1 MRVLFASAE
10 CAPFFKTGGLGDVAG
25 ALPKELAKKGV
36 EISVVLPYFTKM
48 PDLYKNQCEDVI
60 DFYVDVGWRHQY
72 CGIKRL
78 QLNGVTYYFIDNLY
92 YFDRENL
99 YGYYDDGERFAFF
112 SLAIIEML
120 EKINFIPD
128 VVHVNDFHTAM
139 IPFLLK
145 EKYQEIDAY
154 HAIKSILTIHNIEFQ
169 GAYSKDL
176 LPDLFGMG
184 IDRFYDGAARFGDGI
199 NYLKAGIMYADRVNT
214 VSPTY
219 AEEIKTPEFGFGL
232 DGILR
237 LEQGKLSG
245 ILNGIDYE
253 MNDPE
258 TDKLIPCNYSLED
271 RSGKEQNKQVLQ
283 KKMNLPLRKDI
294 PLIGI
299 VSRLTFQ
306 KGFHLILDEL
316 VNVLEK
322 DVQVVLLGTGD
333 TGIENSFRYFS
344 SRYPDKLSANITFD
358 VSLAQLIYA
367 GSDLFLMPSATE
379 PCGLSQMI
387 AMRYGTLPIVHEVG
401 GLKDTVIPF
410 DPITKSGTGFGF
422 SEFSS
427 YYLMYSVLVATDLY
441 RDDQQTWQQLIQMA
455 MKKDFSW
462 KKSAQVYLDLYQ
474 EMDQSS

>member
-1 MRVLFASAE
+1 MKVLFASAE

-25 ALPKELAKKGV
+25 ALPKELAKKGI

-48 PDLYKNQCEDVI
+48 PDTYKEQCEDVV

-78 QLNGVTYYFIDNLY
+78 IRQGVTYYFIDNLY
-92 YFDRENL
+92 YFDRDKL

-120 EKINFIPD
+120 EKIDFIPD
-128 VVHVNDFHTAM
+128 VMHVNDFHTAM

-145 EKYQEIDAY
+145 EKYQW
-154 HAIKSILTIHNIEFQ
+154 IKMYRSIKTVLTIHNIEFQ
-169 GAYSKDL
+169 GAYSEDL

-184 IDRFYDGAARFGDGI
+184 FERFNDGAARFRDGI
-199 NYLKAGIMYADRVNT
+199 NYLKAGIMYADQVNT

-219 AEEIKTPEFGFGL
+219 AKEIKTPEFGFGL

-245 ILNGIDYE
+245 ILNGIDYDS
-253 MNDPE
+253 NDPE
-258 TDKLIPCNYSLED
+258 TDKLIPAHFSVKEL
-271 RSGKEQNKQVLQ
+271 SGKERNKQALQ
-283 KKMNLPLRKDI
+283 RKMNLQVKSDV

-316 VNVLEK
+316 VHLLEK
-322 DVQVVLLGTGD
+322 DVQLVLLGTGD
-333 TGIENSFRYFS
+333 TGIENSFRYFA
-344 SRYPDKLSANITFD
+344 SRYPDKFSANITFD
-358 VSLAQLIYA
+358 VALAQLIYA
-367 GSDLFLMPSATE
+367 GADLFLMPSATE

-387 AMRYGTLPIVHEVG
+387 AMRYGTLPIVHEIG
-401 GLKDTVIPF
+401 GLKDTVKPYN
-410 DPITKSGTGFGF
+410 PITKTGTGFGF
-422 SEFSS
+422 SEFNS
-427 YYLMYSVLVATDLY
+427 YYLMYSTLNAIDLY
-441 RDDQQTWQQLIQMA
+441 WNDQQTWKQLMKTA
-455 MKKDFSW
+455 MEKDFSW
-462 KKSAQVYLDLYQ
+462 EKLSQLYLDLYKKA
-474 EMDQSS
+474 SAI

>member
-1 MRVLFASAE
+1 MKVLFASAE

-25 ALPKELAKKGV
+25 ALPKELAKKGT

-48 PDLYKNQCEDVI
+48 PDTYKEQCEDVV

-78 QLNGVTYYFIDNLY
+78 IRQGVTYYFIDNLY
-92 YFDRENL
+92 YFDRDKL

-120 EKINFIPD
+120 EKIEFIPD
-128 VVHVNDFHTAM
+128 VIHVNDFHTAM

-145 EKYQEIDAY
+145 EKYQW
-154 HAIKSILTIHNIEFQ
+154 IKMYRSIKTVLTIHNIEFQ

-184 IDRFYDGAARFGDGI
+184 FERFNDGAARFRDGI
-199 NYLKAGIMYADRVNT
+199 NYLKAGIMYADQVNT

-219 AEEIKTPEFGFGL
+219 AKEIKTPEFGFGL

-245 ILNGIDYE
+245 ILNGIDYDS
-253 MNDPE
+253 NDPE
-258 TDKLIPCNYSLED
+258 TDKLIPAHFSVKEL
-271 RSGKEQNKQVLQ
+271 SGKERNKQALQ
-283 KKMNLPLRKDI
+283 RKMNLPVKSDV

-316 VNVLEK
+316 VHLLEK
-322 DVQVVLLGTGD
+322 DVQLVLLGTGD
-333 TGIENSFRYFS
+333 TGIENSFRYFA
-344 SRYPDKLSANITFD
+344 SRYPDKFSANITFD
-358 VSLAQLIYA
+358 VALAQLIYA
-367 GSDLFLMPSATE
+367 GADLFLMPSATE

-387 AMRYGTLPIVHEVG
+387 AMRYGTLPIVHEIG
-401 GLKDTVIPF
+401 GLKDTVMPYN
-410 DPITKSGTGFGF
+410 PITKTGTGFGF
-422 SEFSS
+422 SEFNS
-427 YYLMYSVLVATDLY
+427 YYLMYSTLNAIDLY
-441 RDDQQTWQQLIQMA
+441 WNDQQTWKQLMKTA
-455 MKKDFSW
+455 MEKDFSW
-462 KKSAQVYLDLYQ
+462 EKSSQVYLDLYKKA
-474 EMDQSS
+474 SAI